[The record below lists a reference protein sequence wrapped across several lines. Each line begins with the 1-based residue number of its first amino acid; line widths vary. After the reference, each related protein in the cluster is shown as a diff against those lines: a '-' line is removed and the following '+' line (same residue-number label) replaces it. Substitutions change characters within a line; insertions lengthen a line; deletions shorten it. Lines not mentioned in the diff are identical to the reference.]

1 MTLVTVFWILI
12 GISSLVLMAIRFEF
26 KKDSLTPVFWLLVG
40 ASFMVLM
47 SILWHVI
54 KFSQ

>member
-12 GISSLVLMAIRFEF
+12 GISFLVLLAIRFDI
-26 KKDSLTPVFWLLVG
+26 KKDSLMHVFWLLLG
-40 ASFMVLM
+40 TSFMVLM

-54 KFSQ
+54 KTLQ